1 MFFENVVVD
10 QNIVISRITDIDR
23 FDFLK
28 ISNVM
33 QHVAKNHVVVNNL
46 TIFYLFIIE
55 TFI

>member
-10 QNIVISRITDIDR
+10 QNIVIFRIIDINR

-28 ISNVM
+28 ISNVI

-46 TIFYLFIIE
+46 TIFHLFIIE
-55 TFI
+55 TLI

>member
-10 QNIVISRITDIDR
+10 QNIVISRIIDINR

-55 TFI
+55 TLI